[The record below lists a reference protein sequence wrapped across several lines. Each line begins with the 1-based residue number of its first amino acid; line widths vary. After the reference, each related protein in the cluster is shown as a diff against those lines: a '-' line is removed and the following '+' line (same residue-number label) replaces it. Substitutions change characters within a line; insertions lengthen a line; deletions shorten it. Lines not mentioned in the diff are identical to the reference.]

1 MKKARISCFGHGWSI
16 EVPGEGNLN
25 GQSVDVVHYM
35 GRFEE
40 CIEHL
45 DSIAPALMTRA
56 WRDSCTMNRLG
67 FQEIGSA

>member
-1 MKKARISCFGHGWSI
+1 MKAKIYCFGNGWAI

-25 GQSVDVVHYM
+25 GRPVDVVHYM
-35 GRFEE
+35 GQFED

-45 DSIAPALMTRA
+45 DKVTRLLMNKA